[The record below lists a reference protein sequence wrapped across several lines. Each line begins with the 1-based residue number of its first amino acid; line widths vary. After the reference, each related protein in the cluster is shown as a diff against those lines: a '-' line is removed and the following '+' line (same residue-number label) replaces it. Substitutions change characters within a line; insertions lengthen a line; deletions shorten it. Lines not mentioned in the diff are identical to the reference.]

1 MSNAE
6 ARSARPLR
14 IKIVTVTARDTIERL
29 AARMAVSDKPVER
42 FRVLNGLDPTDKLKP
57 GDTVKLIVGD
67 GRARRA
73 HVATC
78 SVDSA

>member
-14 IKIVTVTARDTIERL
+14 IKVVTVTRNDTIERL

-42 FRVLNGLDPTDKLKP
+42 FRVLNGMDPNDKLNI
-57 GDTVKLIVGD
+57 GDTVKLIVE
-67 GRARRA
+67 
-73 HVATC
+73 
-78 SVDSA
+78 